1 MELNPDS
8 EELLICLL
16 SSYRDRDT
24 TEALFARWERILV
37 KHSDSVRLWKEYLL
51 VRQGEFSRFKVSD
64 MRQSYAYAIQALS
77 LACYK
82 LSRQVH
88 LYRSF
93 LSVSCSLFSFL
104 V

>member
-8 EELLICLL
+8 EELLIGLL

-24 TEALFARWERILV
+24 SEALLARWERILV
-37 KHSDSVRLWKEYLL
+37 QHSDSVRLWKEYLL

-64 MRQSYAYAIQALS
+64 MRQIYGYAIQALS
-77 LACYK
+77 SACYK

-88 LYRSF
+88 LYLSF
-93 LSVSCSLFSFL
+93 PSVFFFIFL
-104 V
+104 YIV